1 MAKHF
6 IKKFLPD
13 REKLEK
19 NRFLRL
25 LGPALFHPNLW
36 HINRRSIAV
45 GLAIGVFMGL
55 IIPLAQIPFAA
66 VIAIFM
72 RANLPIAVASTLITN
87 PFTFAPIYYL
97 AYKVGAFFLGGRD
110 PSITRESIALEMQ
123 TEGAGTGAIM
133 EGWIEKIMDLGG
145 PLMLGLG
152 ILATTGAILAYLAV
166 RLIWRLQ
173 VAIKLRKKRR
183 PAVKK

>member
-1 MAKHF
+1 MAKKF
-6 IKKFLPD
+6 ITKFLPN

-55 IIPLAQIPFAA
+55 IIPIAQIPFAA

-72 RANLPIAVASTLITN
+72 RANLPIAVASTLVTN
-87 PFTFAPIYYL
+87 PFTFAPIYFL
-97 AYKVGAFFLGGRD
+97 AYKIGAFFLGGHD

-123 TEGAGTGAIM
+123 TENVGAGM
-133 EGWIEKIMDLGG
+133 EGWIDKIADLGG

-152 ILATTGAILAYLAV
+152 IMATSGAILAYLAV

-173 VAIKLRKKRR
+173 VTIKLRKKRR
-183 PAVKK
+183 APVEK